1 MKQVSKLKYR
11 STALVLLTALAAG
24 AALPSQAARVLPA
37 LERPALTVARPAQ
50 CVMLAVVRA
59 GNRLVAAGERGL
71 VMLSDDSGQTW
82 KQARVPVSVTLN
94 ALRFRNEREGWAVGN
109 MGVVL
114 HTADGGATWERLLD
128 GRAAAQLALQSAQAA
143 HDAAKPD
150 PNDLEHPLKVALD
163 NARRLVDE
171 GADKPL
177 LDLALAADGA
187 LTTVGAYGLAFASQ
201 DGGRHW
207 QARMGELPN
216 PEGFTLNGMAVRQ
229 QEQFLFGEQGLLLHA
244 AGPGQPFKLEAL
256 PSATSLFGAVQLREG
271 PLLLLGLRGKVFR
284 SAAPGAPWVEIQTP
298 VDASLFTGLQLA
310 DGTVLLVGA
319 AGQLLSSRDGGQS
332 FAVQPM
338 KTRFPF
344 TGAAVA
350 PDGSVVLAGTR
361 GVLRLPALAAST
373 TPAATD
379 SNRNNKEARDGK
391 L

>member
-1 MKQVSKLKYR
+1 MKQARKLKHR
-11 STALVLLTALAAG
+11 GPALFLLAALAAG
-24 AALPSQAARVLPA
+24 AALPSHAAGVLPA
-37 LERPALTVARPAQ
+37 LERPALAVARPAQ
-50 CVMLAVVRA
+50 CLILAVVRA

-71 VMLSDDSGQTW
+71 IMLSDDSGQTW

-109 MGVVL
+109 LGVVL
-114 HTADGGATWERLLD
+114 HTLDGGATWERVLD
-128 GRAAAQLALQSAQAA
+128 GRAAAALALQSAQAA
-143 HDAAKPD
+143 RDAAKPD
-150 PNDLEHPLKVALD
+150 PNDLEHPLNLALE

-177 LDLALAADGA
+177 LDLALASDGGLYA
-187 LTTVGAYGLAFASQ
+187 VGAYGLAFAST

-207 QARMGELPN
+207 QARMEGLPN
-216 PEGFTLNGMAVRQ
+216 PEGFTLNGLVERQ

-244 AGPGQPFKLEAL
+244 AGPGQPFKAETL

-284 SAAPGAPWVEIQTP
+284 SAAPGAAWVEIQTP

-319 AGQLLSSRDGGQS
+319 AGQLLSSRDLGQT
-332 FAVQPM
+332 FAAQPM

-350 PDGSVVLAGTR
+350 PDGAVVLAGTR
-361 GVLRLPALAAST
+361 GVLRLQAAGAPST
-373 TPAATD
+373 VST
-379 SNRNNKEARDGK
+379 RNNKEARDGK

>member
-1 MKQVSKLKYR
+1 MKQARKLKHR
-11 STALVLLTALAAG
+11 GAALFLLAALAAG
-24 AALPSQAARVLPA
+24 AALTSHAAGVLPA

-50 CVMLAVVRA
+50 CLVLAVVRA

-71 VMLSDDSGQTW
+71 IMLSDDSGQTW

-114 HTADGGATWERLLD
+114 HTLDGGATWERVLD
-128 GRAAAQLALQSAQAA
+128 GRAAAALALQSAQAA
-143 HDAAKPD
+143 RDAAKTD
-150 PNDLEHPLKVALD
+150 PGDLEHPLNLALE

-177 LDLALAADGA
+177 LDLALASDGGLYA
-187 LTTVGAYGLAFASQ
+187 VGAYGLAFAST

-207 QARMGELPN
+207 QARMEGLPN
-216 PEGFTLNGMAVRQ
+216 PEGFTLNGLVERQ

-244 AGPGQPFKLEAL
+244 AGPGQPFKAETL

-284 SAAPGAPWVEIQTP
+284 SAAPGAAWVEIQTP

-319 AGQLLSSRDGGQS
+319 AGQLLSSRDQGQT
-332 FAVQPM
+332 FTAQPM

-344 TGAAVA
+344 TGAALA
-350 PDGSVVLAGTR
+350 PDGAVVLAGTR
-361 GVLRLPALAAST
+361 GVLRLQAAGALST
-373 TPAATD
+373 VST
-379 SNRNNKEARDGK
+379 RNNKEARDGK

>member
-150 PNDLEHPLKVALD
+150 PNDLEHPLNLALD

-216 PEGFTLNGMAVRQ
+216 PEGFTLNGLAVRQ

-244 AGPGQPFKLEAL
+244 AGPGQPFKAEAL

-271 PLLLLGLRGKVFR
+271 PLLAAWPARQGIPQRRAGRALGGNPDAGRCLPVHRAATGRRHRPAGGRGR
-284 SAAPGAPWVEIQTP
+284 PAAEQPRPGPELCRAADENALPLHRRRRGAGRQPWCWRARAASCASRLAGAPP
-298 VDASLFTGLQLA
+298 
-310 DGTVLLVGA
+310 TV
-319 AGQLLSSRDGGQS
+319 
-332 FAVQPM
+332 
-338 KTRFPF
+338 
-344 TGAAVA
+344 
-350 PDGSVVLAGTR
+350 
-361 GVLRLPALAAST
+361 ST
-373 TPAATD
+373 
-379 SNRNNKEARDGK
+379 RNNKEARDGK